1 MTDATTQ
8 QPLIELKHVDKH
20 FGSLH
25 VLRDINL
32 SIAPG
37 EVVEWSEAP
46 DAHEGSATVNVQG
59 CDPETG
65 APSGNPQSVAV
76 TIVEADSGGSQ

>member
-32 SIAPG
+32 SIVPG
-37 EVVEWSEAP
+37 EVVVVIGQS
-46 DAHEGSATVNVQG
+46 GSG
-59 CDPETG
+59 
-65 APSGNPQSVAV
+65 
-76 TIVEADSGGSQ
+76 

>member
-32 SIAPG
+32 SIVPG
-37 EVVEWSEAP
+37 EVRRGYRPIRVGQIDPLPCHQWSG
-46 DAHEGSATVNVQG
+46 DHRLG
-59 CDPETG
+59 
-65 APSGNPQSVAV
+65 
-76 TIVEADSGGSQ
+76 